1 MDILSKAG
9 KILTTVLA
17 AIAFAGAMPANAQ
30 TSILSGYIS
39 GWQYTWTPCSGTY
52 CPGWAPL
59 EGEPQGI
66 AGIAVSDSGVIY
78 NLTWSGQVWSSGP
91 TTPAWTLMGSSSD
104 IDRIDARGGVYQVHS
119 SGEVDMWV
127 PSRFGWLY
135 EQIDKRPNISQ
146 IAAGAGATE
155 LYEILSN
162 GQIWRYTGTGW
173 QELDNNPLGM
183 LIAAGN
189 NVVYQ
194 MHNDGS
200 IWQYTGTPCKNGAC
214 SGWEMLDN
222 NSQTVHIVADSY
234 NNLYQ
239 LQGNGEI
246 WKYTGTPCKAGV
258 CGGWQKLDDNPLAT
272 WITAGGGYL
281 YQFHGNGQIWKYT
294 GVPCSGN
301 YCPGWQM
308 LDDNSATIGIA
319 AGGDYLYQFHGPNEI
334 IY

>member
-1 MDILSKAG
+1 MEILSKAG

-17 AIAFAGAMPANAQ
+17 AIAFAAAMPANAQ
-30 TSILSGYIS
+30 TSL
-39 GWQYTWTPCSGTY
+39 WQYTWTPCSGTY
-52 CPGWAPL
+52 CPGWANW
-59 EGEPQGI
+59 EGDSQTWQ
-66 AGIAVSDSGVIY
+66 IAVSDSGVIY
-78 NLTWSGQVWSSGP
+78 NLTSSGQVQSSGP

-104 IDRIDARGGVYQVHS
+104 IDQIDARGGVYQVHS

-127 PSRFGWLY
+127 ASRFGWW
-135 EQIDKRPNISQ
+135 EQIDKRPNISH

-173 QELDNNPLGM
+173 QELDNNPLGK

-194 MHNDGS
+194 MHYDGS

-214 SGWEMLDN
+214 YGWEMLDN

-239 LQGNGEI
+239 LHGNGEI

-258 CGGWQKLDDNPLAT
+258 CGGWQKLDDNPLANF
-272 WITAGGGYL
+272 ITAGGGYL
-281 YQFHGNGQIWKYT
+281 YQLHSNGQIWKYT

-308 LDDNSATIGIA
+308 LDDNSATTDIA
-319 AGGDYLYQFHGPNEI
+319 AGGDYLYQFHGLNVP

>member
-1 MDILSKAG
+1 
-9 KILTTVLA
+9 
-17 AIAFAGAMPANAQ
+17 
-30 TSILSGYIS
+30 
-39 GWQYTWTPCSGTY
+39 
-52 CPGWAPL
+52 
-59 EGEPQGI
+59 
-66 AGIAVSDSGVIY
+66 
-78 NLTWSGQVWSSGP
+78 
-91 TTPAWTLMGSSSD
+91 
-104 IDRIDARGGVYQVHS
+104 
-119 SGEVDMWV
+119 
-127 PSRFGWLY
+127 
-135 EQIDKRPNISQ
+135 
-146 IAAGAGATE
+146 
-155 LYEILSN
+155 
-162 GQIWRYTGTGW
+162 
-173 QELDNNPLGM
+173 
-183 LIAAGN
+183 
-189 NVVYQ
+189 
-194 MHNDGS
+194 
-200 IWQYTGTPCKNGAC
+200 
-214 SGWEMLDN
+214 MLDN